1 MNADALIVGFDRAL
15 RAVSGVGGGS
25 RPVPEVDVCLP
36 EGVLDPRESRHSAGL
51 MRVNHVGEACAQA
64 LYQAQALASPNAST
78 RSLLEQAARE
88 EQDHLAWTAQRLR
101 ELDARPSAL
110 NPFWYVGAFTLGWLA
125 GKVGDKTS
133 LGLVLETERQVEQ
146 HLAEHLEALPER
158 DGRSRAI
165 VEQMR
170 RDEVR
175 HGQDALKAG
184 GVELPSPV
192 RLAMRAAAKVMTT
205 TAYYL

>member
-1 MNADALIVGFDRAL
+1 M
-15 RAVSGVGGGS
+15 SGGGA
-25 RPVPEVDVCLP
+25 RPVPEADACFA
-36 EGVLDPRESRHSAGL
+36 EGVLAPRELRHSAGL
-51 MRVNHVGEACAQA
+51 MRVNHVGEVCAQA
-64 LYQAQALASPNAST
+64 LYQAQALASHDAST
-78 RSLLEQAARE
+78 RSRLEQAGRE
-88 EQDHLAWTAQRLR
+88 ERDHLAWTAQRLR
-101 ELDARPSAL
+101 ELDARPSVL
-110 NPFWYVGAFTLGWLA
+110 NPFWYVGAFALGWIA
-125 GKVGDKTS
+125 GRVGDKAS
-133 LGLVLETERQVEQ
+133 LGLVVETERQVEQ

-158 DGRSRAI
+158 DGQSRAI
-165 VEQMR
+165 VAQMR